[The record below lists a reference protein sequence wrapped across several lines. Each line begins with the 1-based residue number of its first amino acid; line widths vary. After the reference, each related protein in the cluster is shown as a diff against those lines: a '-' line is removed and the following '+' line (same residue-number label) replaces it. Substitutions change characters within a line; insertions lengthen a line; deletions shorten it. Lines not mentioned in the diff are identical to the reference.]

1 MKYLIPIIC
10 FFCCSC
16 SIKFNTALLTPNDI
30 SINPRFTNLAI
41 PDASSISVKS
51 SYNPETTL
59 GKLESLIEEDFE
71 ENILKFDKSY
81 KGYIIPEINA
91 NILVNG
97 HGWAFLTGFT
107 LGTLNLLG
115 MPWNGFK
122 ISLNTEF
129 TIRDINNNKVWK
141 KRYFQE
147 KQINVGF
154 YYNAANQNCADNE
167 TLILL
172 RSILDNFKR
181 DLQKDLNE
189 INEKLERSNPVNV
202 KKVTNNEW
210 AGNGSGFFISKS
222 GYIVTNNHVVDGASK
237 IEVEFKFQNEL
248 KSFNADVIKVDK
260 TNDLAIIKINDS
272 QFSNINNIPYNF
284 KTRSVDVGTE
294 IFALG
299 YPLALSIMGKDIK
312 FTDGKISSKTGI
324 DGDITTY
331 QIQVPIQPGNS
342 GGPLF
347 DYQGNLIGITS
358 STINRKLDLTENVNY
373 AIKTNY
379 LLNLIDVL
387 PSSFNLPSSKI
398 LSTKPL
404 TEQIKI
410 LSDYVVLI
418 KVR

>member
-41 PDASSISVKS
+41 SDASSISVKS
-51 SYNPETTL
+51 DYNPETTL

-91 NILVNG
+91 NILANG
-97 HGWAFLTGFT
+97 YGWAFLTGFT
-107 LGTLNLLG
+107 LGTFNLLG
-115 MPWNGFK
+115 MPWTGFQ

-147 KQINVGF
+147 KQVNVGF

-222 GYIVTNNHVVDGASK
+222 GYIATNNHVVDGASK

-248 KSFNADVIKVDK
+248 KSFNAEVIKVDK

-284 KTRSVDVGTE
+284 NTRSVDVGTE

-331 QIQVPIQPGNS
+331 QIQVPIQPGSS

-347 DYQGNLIGITS
+347 DYKGNLIGITS

>member
-1 MKYLIPIIC
+1 MNKSITFPFFKTGLIQSLLKYAP
-10 FFCCSC
+10 
-16 SIKFNTALLTPNDI
+16 
-30 SINPRFTNLAI
+30 
-41 PDASSISVKS
+41 
-51 SYNPETTL
+51 
-59 GKLESLIEEDFE
+59 
-71 ENILKFDKSY
+71 
-81 KGYIIPEINA
+81 A
-91 NILVNG
+91 NVNG
-97 HGWAFLTGFT
+97 
-107 LGTLNLLG
+107 N
-115 MPWNGFK
+115 
-122 ISLNTEF
+122 
-129 TIRDINNNKVWK
+129 
-141 KRYFQE
+141 
-147 KQINVGF
+147 
-154 YYNAANQNCADNE
+154 
-167 TLILL
+167 
-172 RSILDNFKR
+172 
-181 DLQKDLNE
+181 
-189 INEKLERSNPVNV
+189 
-202 KKVTNNEW
+202 
-210 AGNGSGFFISKS
+210 GNGNVYDDNVTRISGDNVR
-222 GYIVTNNHVVDGASK
+222 YLYLLLSK
-237 IEVEFKFQNEL
+237 IISQYEVANGNGNGNVSVSDKNEL
-248 KSFNADVIKVDK
+248 KSFNAEVIKVDK

-284 KTRSVDVGTE
+284 NTRSVDVGTE

-331 QIQVPIQPGNS
+331 QIQVPIQPGSS